1 MGKAVRMA
9 LGAAIPLLENNHEQL
24 SGIIIGTAMGGM
36 EDCINFLNQVIDYN
50 EGQLTPTNFVQSTPN
65 AIASQLGLMS
75 KNNGYNT
82 THVHRGLSFENAI
95 IDVHMLLNENPE
107 NNYLLGGVDEI
118 STYNYNIDYLG
129 NWFKKESISNK
140 DLYSSNTIA
149 SMAGEGAV
157 MFRVNAKPVNALA
170 KLMAIHILQTTDENV
185 VSDQLK
191 QFLKANLRSG
201 ELDLFLSGENG
212 DNRLLKYYTACE
224 SVVGNDITIAR
235 FKHMS
240 GEYPT
245 SSAMAVW
252 LACNILQR
260 NTIPLH
266 MLKIKGHKNNFK
278 RILIYNNFR
287 GLQHSFIL
295 LEINNILNH

>member
-1 MGKAVRMA
+1 MGKAVRMS
-9 LGAAIPLLENNHEQL
+9 LGAAMPLLKNTDGSL
-24 SGIIIGTAMGGM
+24 SGIVIGTAMGGM

-50 EGQLTPTNFVQSTPN
+50 EGMLTPTNFVQSTPN
-65 AIASQLGLMS
+65 AIASQLGLLI
-75 KNNGYNT
+75 KNKGYNI

-95 IDVHMLLNENPE
+95 IDVAMLLKENPD

-129 NWFKKESISNK
+129 NWYKKESFSSK
-140 DLYSSNTIA
+140 DLYTSN
-149 SMAGEGAV
+149 SMGSIVGEGAA
-157 MFRVNAKPVNALA
+157 MFRVNGNPANALA
-170 KLMAIHILQTTDENV
+170 KLKAIHILQTTDEHL
-185 VSDQLK
+185 VSDQLI
-191 QFLKANLRSG
+191 QFLKVNSGSG
-201 ELDLFLSGENG
+201 EIDLFLSGENG
-212 DNRLLKYYTACE
+212 DSRFLKYYTLCE
-224 SVVGNDITIAR
+224 RAVGEDIAVAR

-260 NTIPLH
+260 NAVPLH
-266 MLKIKGHKNNFK
+266 TLKTGQPKNNFK

-295 LEINNILNH
+295 VEAS